1 MSSQFAPNSFEQ
13 GDLEGGKNVVYKNKY
28 LGDKKLSKTKKKLV
42 QEAYKVVKPTLA
54 EQFAEAA
61 VDNLV
66 KAERYYS
73 KDKKMEELEKA
84 RKNLSEAQVAGA
96 ANPRF
101 SLAEQYANIL
111 VNKSLNDLSLNKKA
125 PLATTKKAAQIG
137 PRILTNERVD
147 TERAL
152 RNLEP
157 YAKEVYNTSIKPR
170 VFVEPVFAPSNL
182 LQTVVQP
189 VVQPY
194 AAPVNN
200 IPRGIFTNLF
210 ARRNPS
216 PPRFPGVL

>member
-1 MSSQFAPNSFEQ
+1 
-13 GDLEGGKNVVYKNKY
+13 
-28 LGDKKLSKTKKKLV
+28 
-42 QEAYKVVKPTLA
+42 
-54 EQFAEAA
+54 
-61 VDNLV
+61 
-66 KAERYYS
+66 
-73 KDKKMEELEKA
+73 MEELEKA

-170 VFVEPVFAPSNL
+170 VLVEPVFAPTNL

-189 VVQPY
+189 VVQPF

-200 IPRGIFTNLF
+200 IPRGLFTNLF
-210 ARRNPS
+210 ARRNPP